1 MNAKSTD
8 PTAFQPM
15 KVIAGRHTEV
25 GFEIEPMTKKLT
37 LDKIRLYRSQWPR
50 IKNWHNDY
58 EIAQNW
64 GVDMPLAFASQ
75 VMEYLGEMLVKFF
88 GEGYLGGNLSVS
100 IIQSVFPEDTVV
112 TKGIVRE
119 KVVEGEAIKLI
130 LDVWCENQ
138 RGEKVIVGKATGFVR

>member
-1 MNAKSTD
+1 MNTKSID
-8 PTAFQPM
+8 PTAFQSM
-15 KVIAGRHTEV
+15 KAIASRQTEV
-25 GFEIEPMTKKLT
+25 GFEIEPITKKLT
-37 LDKIRLYRSQWPR
+37 LDKIRLYRNQWPR
-50 IKNWHNDY
+50 IRNWHNDY

-64 GVDMPLAFASQ
+64 GVDKPLAFASQ

-112 TKGIVRE
+112 TKGLVRE
-119 KVVEGEAIKLI
+119 KIVEGDVIKLI

-138 RGEKVIVGKATGFVR
+138 QGEKIIVGKATGFVR

>member
-1 MNAKSTD
+1 MSTKSVD

-15 KVIAGRHTEV
+15 KVTASKNTEV
-25 GFEIEPMTKKLT
+25 GFEIEPITKKMT

-50 IKNWHNDY
+50 VRNWHNDY
-58 EIAQNW
+58 EVAQSW
-64 GVDMPLAFASQ
+64 GVDKPLAFASQ

-88 GEGYLGGNLSVS
+88 GEGYLGGNVSVS
-100 IIQSVFPEDTVV
+100 IVQPVFPEDVIT

-119 KVVEGEAIKLI
+119 KVAEGNNVRLI

-138 RGEKVIVGKATGFVR
+138 HGEKVIVGEASGLVR